1 MPQVLHQ
8 DFADLLGCGVVVEHH
23 LEAVGDAHPQLQVV
37 AESVL
42 VGPGGSAIQNL

>member
-1 MPQVLHQ
+1 M
-8 DFADLLGCGVVVEHH
+8 EHH

-37 AESVL
+37 AESIL